1 MKKAEYKEMDTK
13 DLRARLET
21 AEKEYLQ
28 TKVNHSISPLDNP
41 AKITQDRRMIARMKT
56 ELRKENLTKIIP
68 KAMEKEI

>member
-28 TKVNHSISPLDNP
+28 TKVNHSISLWTILQRLHRTV
-41 AKITQDRRMIARMKT
+41 A
-56 ELRKENLTKIIP
+56 
-68 KAMEKEI
+68 

>member
-28 TKVNHSISPLDNP
+28 TKVNFGQSCKDYTGPSHDCPNEDRV
-41 AKITQDRRMIARMKT
+41 AKKRT
-56 ELRKENLTKIIP
+56 
-68 KAMEKEI
+68 

>member
-28 TKVNHSISPLDNP
+28 TKVNHSISPLD
-41 AKITQDRRMIARMKT
+41 RRMIARMKT
-56 ELRKENLTKIIP
+56 ELRKRELN
-68 KAMEKEI
+68 EK

>member
-28 TKVNHSISPLDNP
+28 TKVNHSISPLDNLP
-41 AKITQDRRMIARMKT
+41 KDYTGPSHDCPNEDRVAKKRT
-56 ELRKENLTKIIP
+56 
-68 KAMEKEI
+68 

>member
-28 TKVNHSISPLDNP
+28 TKVNP
-41 AKITQDRRMIARMKT
+41 
-56 ELRKENLTKIIP
+56 
-68 KAMEKEI
+68 